1 MMCLHNGPELEWC
14 ISPFQHCDGHDAQK
28 VIGMCE
34 PANKAVMV
42 KQQISV
48 RLLGAAEKTVGVLV
62 VGGFTDIEP
71 H

>member
-1 MMCLHNGPELEWC
+1 
-14 ISPFQHCDGHDAQK
+14 
-28 VIGMCE
+28 MCE
-34 PANKAVMV
+34 PVNKVLMV

-48 RLLGAAEKTVGVLV
+48 RLLSTAEKIVGVLV

>member
-1 MMCLHNGPELEWC
+1 
-14 ISPFQHCDGHDAQK
+14 
-28 VIGMCE
+28 MCE
-34 PANKAVMV
+34 PVNKALMV

-48 RLLGAAEKTVGVLV
+48 RLLSTAEKTVGVLV